1 MVEGRRTE
9 KSPELHSHYYLHNFL
24 KLCQTVGEQYIDI
37 LNRDERDFL
46 LHFQSLDQSAQCLYV
61 RLISRLGPW
70 FRVSKLAYPEIDGLG
85 RAVAVLL
92 DTGGAIVAS
101 GLTVEELGA
110 LFTTAELQGVYRKL
124 LPGPKITG
132 KASLLQAVD
141 ELGLAE
147 EVHLS
152 LLTEALDEEVI
163 TPVGVEYVQLL
174 QILFF
179 GNRHQGLTDFVLS
192 DLGLARYY
200 PYTLNPEH
208 RLFPCR
214 KALDEYLDCC
224 ESEDIFYQL
233 LELGDEEGMVEIAG
247 IMIHRQVD
255 FPVGLRR
262 WQRAWNTVA
271 REMERRRQLHLA
283 RQLYER
289 SGRHPSRE
297 RRARILEAQQDWTA
311 VVTLCETILSAPWCE
326 AEREAANTILSRAQ
340 RKLGGAPT
348 PRQADKFRELKLTI
362 APNCDCVEL
371 GAAACLR
378 GEWHSVY
385 YVENGLMNTLFGLAF
400 WEQIFADIPGAFH
413 NPYQGSPRDMYDGDF
428 VENRT
433 EVIERRLREL
443 RSGCLFEELTR
454 NYQRY
459 LGYQCHWVDWA
470 LVDESLLQIALKMIP
485 AEHLFAIWQRQLF
498 DPAQNSSGFPDLIAF
513 ANPAKNRPADG
524 ISDNYCMIEVKGPGD
539 SLQNNQKRWLRYF
552 SEHDIPAAV
561 AWVEW
566 DNA

>member
-1 MVEGRRTE
+1 
-9 KSPELHSHYYLHNFL
+9 
-24 KLCQTVGEQYIDI
+24 
-37 LNRDERDFL
+37 
-46 LHFQSLDQSAQCLYV
+46 
-61 RLISRLGPW
+61 
-70 FRVSKLAYPEIDGLG
+70 VSKLVYPEIDGLG
-85 RAVAVLL
+85 QAVAVLL
-92 DTGGAIVAS
+92 EMGAAIVAP

-110 LFTTAELQGVYRKL
+110 LFTNTELQGVYREL
-124 LPGPKITG
+124 LSGPKITG
-132 KASLLQAVD
+132 KAPLLQAID
-141 ELGLAE
+141 ELGLAQE
-147 EVHLS
+147 MHLA
-152 LLTEALDEEVI
+152 LLTQALGEEVI
-163 TPVGVEYVQLL
+163 APVGMEFVQLI

-200 PYTLNPEH
+200 PYTLNPKH

-214 KALDEYLDCC
+214 EALDEYLDCC
-224 ESEDIFYQL
+224 EFEDIFYQL
-233 LELGDEEGMVEIAG
+233 LELDDEEGLSEIAD
-247 IMIHRQVD
+247 IMIHRQVN

-271 REMERRRQLHLA
+271 REMERRQQLDLA

-297 RRARILEAQQDWTA
+297 RRVRILEAQRDWTA

-326 AEREAANTILSRAQ
+326 AEREAANTILGRAR
-340 RKLGGAPT
+340 RKLGGAPIR
-348 PRQADKFRELKLTI
+348 RQADKFRQLKLTI

-371 GAAACLR
+371 DAAACLR
-378 GEWHSVY
+378 GNWHSVY

-428 VENRT
+428 VENRSAG
-433 EVIERRLREL
+433 IERRLQEL
-443 RSGCLFEELTR
+443 RRGCLLEELTSS
-454 NYQRY
+454 YQRHQ
-459 LGYQCHWVDWA
+459 GYQCHWVDWA
-470 LVDESLLQIALKMIP
+470 LVDENLLHIALQMIP
-485 AEHLFAIWQRQLF
+485 ADHLFSIWQRQLF

-524 ISDNYCMIEVKGPGD
+524 NPGSYCMIEVKGPGD

-552 SEHDIPAAV
+552 LEHNIPAAV